1 MKDNFRLKIRKI
13 AKSFTIIFAVF
24 TLSLFSILNNYVIEA
39 FASSNNNL
47 ASVYPSKMTKLS
59 LSLVYTGSEIDNTI
73 NSTQSFAITDK
84 YFIAVQAH
92 SVNENA
98 GWIVATNYKTPSSTP
113 AWKVKYN
120 VGHGNGVTWNSKKD
134 QIVIINGSTKYFY
147 KAKNGKYVSKVT
159 NGAAGT
165 GIAYDAKNNHRSGR
179 HSLYSFP
186 QWGRWHSLHILSE
199 DLSRVSR

>member
-24 TLSLFSILNNYVIEA
+24 ILSLFSILNNYVIEA

-98 GWIVATNYKTPSSTP
+98 GWIVATNYKNPSSTTTTT
-113 AWKVKYN
+113 ATRTYL
-120 VGHGNGVTWNSKKD
+120 
-134 QIVIINGSTKYFY
+134 F
-147 KAKNGKYVSKVT
+147 
-159 NGAAGT
+159 
-165 GIAYDAKNNHRSGR
+165 
-179 HSLYSFP
+179 SL
-186 QWGRWHSLHILSE
+186 
-199 DLSRVSR
+199 